1 MVASVTI
8 SCTLENPG
16 ENFRL
21 EIPVHASKP
30 YYLITRAQN
39 LNSSFNMRPI
49 AWRQPIITI
58 LSNCQGED
66 FLVQA
71 LHELQGHFTSLLGEM
86 ADLALEI
93 PAKGQGLPLQLLLQ
107 GFPSCQELVQSR
119 A

>member
-1 MVASVTI
+1 MLASVTI
-8 SCTLENPG
+8 SYTLENSG

-21 EIPVHASKP
+21 EILVHASKP

-39 LNSSFNMRPI
+39 LNSLFNMIPI

-58 LSNCQGED
+58 FSNYQGED
-66 FLVQA
+66 FLIQA

-93 PAKGQGLPLQLLLQ
+93 P
-107 GFPSCQELVQSR
+107 SSS
-119 A
+119 